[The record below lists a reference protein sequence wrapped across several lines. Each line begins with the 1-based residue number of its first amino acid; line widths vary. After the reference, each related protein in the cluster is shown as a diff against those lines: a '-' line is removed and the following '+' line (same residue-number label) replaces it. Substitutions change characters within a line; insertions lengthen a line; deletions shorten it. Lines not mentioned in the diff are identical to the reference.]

1 MKHGQAFVV
10 VGAVG
15 SPSSAL
21 PEGFPT
27 ETGTAPGGIM
37 PEGFITESAVVV
49 WPPPNGDSAFTWR
62 PLDDE

>member
-1 MKHGQAFVV
+1 MKQGQAFVV
-10 VGAVG
+10 LGAVG

-21 PEGFPT
+21 PEGFLA
-27 ETGTAPGGIM
+27 ETKAVPGGIM
-37 PEGFITESAVVV
+37 PAGFITESAVVV